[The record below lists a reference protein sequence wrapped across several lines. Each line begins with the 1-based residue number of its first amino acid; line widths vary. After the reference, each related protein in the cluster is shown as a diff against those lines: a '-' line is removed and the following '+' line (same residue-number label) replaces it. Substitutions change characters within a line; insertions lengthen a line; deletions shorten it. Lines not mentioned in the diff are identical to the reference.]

1 MREGEVV
8 EWGGVYVVSC
18 GKWKKNI
25 KEYFRI
31 FTMKKCLCGVDGK
44 YMGVYLPTPLLE
56 ILGKMYLRLLLHLG
70 FNPIAF
76 QKKKD
81 CYCILQMGFS
91 IHTHKFL
98 NTHIFKFFFKI
109 PKLPSS

>member
-1 MREGEVV
+1 MV

-76 QKKKD
+76 QKKKKIAIAFYRWD
-81 CYCILQMGFS
+81 FLFT
-91 IHTHKFL
+91 HTNF
-98 NTHIFKFFFKI
+98 
-109 PKLPSS
+109 